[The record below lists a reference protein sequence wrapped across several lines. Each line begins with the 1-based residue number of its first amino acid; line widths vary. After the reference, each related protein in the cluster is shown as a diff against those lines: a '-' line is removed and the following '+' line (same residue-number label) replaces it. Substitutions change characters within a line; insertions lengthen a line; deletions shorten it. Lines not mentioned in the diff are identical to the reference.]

1 MDEEELVISVHI
13 KLIVKDF
20 GDNNTP
26 EIPEGFLHE
35 ILKILK
41 AQRDLVSNSKKYKLK
56 IKEEKLKETE
66 YLNQKFLRE
75 IIDGNIKVSYA

>member
-41 AQRDLVSNSKKYKLK
+41 TQRDLVSNSKKYKLK